1 MLDFLAKNPRLA
13 ALMKEAQANDA
24 VADVLA
30 GIQKDM
36 EGPGMHAVDG
46 GEDWE
51 AKLRES
57 DKPKA
62 RTVSHSQGYG
72 LGS

>member
-13 ALMKEAQANDA
+13 ALMKEAQSNDS

-36 EGPGMHAVDG
+36 EDPGMHAVD

-62 RTVSHSQGYG
+62 KANSSSLGYG
-72 LGS
+72 YGG